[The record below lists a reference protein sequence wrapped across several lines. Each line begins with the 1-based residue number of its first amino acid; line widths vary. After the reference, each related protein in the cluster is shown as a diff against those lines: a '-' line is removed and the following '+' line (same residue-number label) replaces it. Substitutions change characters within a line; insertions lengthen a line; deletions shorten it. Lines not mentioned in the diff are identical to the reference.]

1 VNFPVSALL
10 IGLWSSA
17 HCLAMCGGLAIAAGQ
32 NTRDGA
38 GRSRLAD
45 GIQMLVWQLG
55 RVSSY
60 GLMGLIAGG
69 FGGFFLSLGPVEVTQ
84 RIAMVLANLLLIG
97 LGLHLARVSSTI
109 LILERMGQ
117 VIWQFIAPLAQ
128 KTLLPV
134 RFDGVLPAPPVYAD
148 WLRSFRAG
156 LLWGWLPCGLTTSM
170 VVTAAVSG
178 SASSGGL
185 WMVAFGLGTIPA
197 LWATAM
203 ASSQLAGF
211 IRHDRFRL
219 TMGWLMIVFGLWGL
233 ARALNLI
240 TLPWFDAFCITVA

>member
-1 VNFPVSALL
+1 
-10 IGLWSSA
+10 
-17 HCLAMCGGLAIAAGQ
+17 MCGGLAIAAGQ
-32 NTRDGA
+32 NTRG
-38 GRSRLAD
+38 GPGGNRLTD

-55 RVSSY
+55 RVGSY

>member
-1 VNFPVSALL
+1 
-10 IGLWSSA
+10 
-17 HCLAMCGGLAIAAGQ
+17 MCGGLAIAAGQ

>member
-1 VNFPVSALL
+1 
-10 IGLWSSA
+10 
-17 HCLAMCGGLAIAAGQ
+17 MCGGLAIAAGQ

-38 GRSRLAD
+38 GRSHLAD
-45 GIQMLVWQLG
+45 GTQMLVWQLG

-197 LWATAM
+197 LWVTAM